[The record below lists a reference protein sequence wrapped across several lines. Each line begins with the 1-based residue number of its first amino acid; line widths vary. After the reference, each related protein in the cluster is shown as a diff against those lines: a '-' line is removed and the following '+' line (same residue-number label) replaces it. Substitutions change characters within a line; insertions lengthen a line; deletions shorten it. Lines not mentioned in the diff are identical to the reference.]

1 MPEQPAKHNE
11 RAAAS
16 PPVQAP
22 QANPAAANVPATK
35 PPAAIAKPARATH
48 RCPSAQQELDVL
60 VRARYPI
67 VYVLTW
73 EEERV
78 ERSLREIAAARNKNL
93 FVWTITQG
101 IVKSGSEAQHT
112 KSGSGNTSDPLA
124 ALDAVI
130 NQLEPAIYLFK
141 DFIASPTT
149 SAAIY
154 PSSAVFAMWPTICA
168 IPTKRL

>member
-1 MPEQPAKHNE
+1 MPEQPTKSPERPTQPPQKPHAQSPAAQVPAAKPVATNSKPG
-11 RAAAS
+11 RAAS
-16 PPVQAP
+16 
-22 QANPAAANVPATK
+22 
-35 PPAAIAKPARATH
+35 
-48 RCPSAQQELDVL
+48 RCLPAQQELDIL

-67 VYVLTW
+67 VYVVTW

-101 IVKSGSEAQHT
+101 IVKSGSESSNS

-130 NQLEPAIYLFK
+130 
-141 DFIASPTT
+141 
-149 SAAIY
+149 
-154 PSSAVFAMWPTICA
+154 
-168 IPTKRL
+168 